1 MDLTDQNFE
10 ETILKADKPVVVD
23 FWANWCPPCKK
34 LGPIL
39 EKVAQD
45 YKEKITVYKVNV
57 DENPTLSQTFKIE
70 VIPTVVLFKENEAKA
85 GFVGFR
91 EEEDIKNWIDQN
103 I

>member
-10 ETILKADKPVVVD
+10 ETILKANKPVVVD

-39 EKVAQD
+39 EKIAED

-91 EEEDIKNWIDQN
+91 EEEDIKSWIDQN

>member
-1 MDLTDQNFE
+1 MDLPDQNFE
-10 ETILKADKPVVVD
+10 ETILKANKPVVVD

-39 EKVAQD
+39 EKVAED

-91 EEEDIKNWIDQN
+91 EEEDIKSWIDQN

>member
-10 ETILKADKPVVVD
+10 ETILKANKPVVVD

-39 EKVAQD
+39 EKVAED

-91 EEEDIKNWIDQN
+91 EEGDIKSWIDQN

>member
-10 ETILKADKPVVVD
+10 ETILKANKPVVVD

-39 EKVAQD
+39 EKVAED

-91 EEEDIKNWIDQN
+91 EEEDIKSWIDQN